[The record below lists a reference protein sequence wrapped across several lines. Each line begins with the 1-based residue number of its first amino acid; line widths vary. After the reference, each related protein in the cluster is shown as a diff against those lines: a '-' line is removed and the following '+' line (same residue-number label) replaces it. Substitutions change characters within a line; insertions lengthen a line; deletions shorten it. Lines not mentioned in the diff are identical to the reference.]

1 MTDTFKSHT
10 QNLTSPPP
18 SALEIAP
25 SDAIDLAVAT
35 RALYVGGAGNLKVRM
50 LDGSDVTFSNT
61 QAGAQYALR
70 VDRVY
75 ATGTTATG
83 IVALW

>member
-10 QNLTSPPP
+10 QNLTAPPA
-18 SALEIAP
+18 SAAEIIL
-25 SDAIDLAVAT
+25 SDSTDLPFVT
-35 RALYVGGAGNLKVRM
+35 RAIYIGGAGNLRVRM
-50 LDGSDVTFSNT
+50 LDGAVVTFGNV
-61 QAGAQYALR
+61 QAGSQYALR

-75 ATGTTATG
+75 ATGSSATG

>member
-18 SALEIAP
+18 SAVEISI
-25 SDAIDLAVAT
+25 SDSVDLAYAT
-35 RALYVGGAGNLKVRM
+35 RAIYVGGAGNLKVRM
-50 LDGSDVTFSNT
+50 LGGTDVTFMNV
-61 QAGAQYALR
+61 QAGAQYAMR
-70 VDRVY
+70 CDRVF

>member
-10 QNLTSPPP
+10 QNLTAPPP
-18 SALEIAP
+18 SAAEITP
-25 SDAIDLAVAT
+25 SDAVDLAFAT
-35 RALYVGGAGNLKVRM
+35 RAIYVGGAGNLKVRM
-50 LDGSDVTFSNT
+50 LDGSQITFTNV
-61 QAGAQYALR
+61 QAGAQYAMR
-70 VDRVY
+70 VDRVL